1 VSCDVRKAAVLILC
15 IATALA
21 GYLVGVRYGNMAPEQ
36 LRSALGIAT
45 PTVAL
50 RPRIERATFD
60 PLYRAGKLMLSVIST
75 GASRERFTEVQQ
87 TLAAEISVARD
98 GVKTTEEAKMVDLYA
113 SGAAILE
120 DVQLLWAAEDGAIER
135 ARWSSN
141 RDTHIRIHEDILSR
155 SSDRTLAQ
163 MGDLSGALAS
173 TYNLDLSKSPGWKL
187 RVIFSWDLPQAV
199 SSVAE
204 RAAKRLREGEAAYLE

>member
-1 VSCDVRKAAVLILC
+1 MRKAVVLISC
-15 IATALA
+15 IVTALA

-45 PTVAL
+45 PTVAI

-60 PLYRAGKLMLSVIST
+60 PLYRTGKLMLSVIST

-98 GVKTTEEAKMVDLYA
+98 RLKTTEEAKMLDLYA

-135 ARWSSN
+135 ARLSSN
-141 RDTHIRIHEDILSR
+141 RDTHVRIHEDILSR
-155 SSDRTLAQ
+155 SSDRTLAR
-163 MGDLSGALAS
+163 MGDLSGAFAS
-173 TYNLDLSKSPGWKL
+173 TYNLELSKSPDWNL
-187 RVIFSWDLPQAV
+187 RVIFSWDLPQVV

-204 RAAKRLREGEAAYLE
+204 HAAKRLREGEAAYLE